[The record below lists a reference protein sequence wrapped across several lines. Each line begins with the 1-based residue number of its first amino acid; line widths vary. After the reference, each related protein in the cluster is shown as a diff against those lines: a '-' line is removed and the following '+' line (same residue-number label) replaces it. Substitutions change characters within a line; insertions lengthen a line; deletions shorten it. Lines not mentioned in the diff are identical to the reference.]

1 MAVIQGVK
9 TAECGL
15 GGPVWTGFPISFQ
28 SCTSLSLSA
37 VLASCFL
44 KIMMAMLV
52 FRPLHVRSLCLLLLS
67 FMLFALLI
75 YTHPVSLRLDVA
87 SPGKFSLASST
98 SRPMVV
104 L

>member
-1 MAVIQGVK
+1 MA
-9 TAECGL
+9 L
-15 GGPVWTGFPISFQ
+15 
-28 SCTSLSLSA
+28 
-37 VLASCFL
+37 LA
-44 KIMMAMLV
+44 
-52 FRPLHVRSLCLLLLS
+52 FRPLHVRSLYLVLLS

-87 SPGKFSLASST
+87 SSGRFTLASST